1 MKQTARII
9 STYSADVMGVCS
21 ALFEL
26 GGMTIMHDASG
37 CNSTYT
43 THDEPRWF
51 DMDSMVYISGISE
64 IEAIMGDD
72 EKLISDIVDAAE
84 VLKPA
89 FIAIAGTPIPTMTG
103 FDFEAVASV
112 IEHRTGIPSF
122 GFPTTGMN
130 TYIHGASMALAGIA
144 ERFVD
149 DPATI
154 RTAGNSSSPDNTENT
169 GNMKGTGSTCSTLQ
183 MSPRKLMSVVDN
195 CCMKPNGIKVNIL
208 GLTPLDFSTNGQ
220 DESIVQWL
228 RNEGFEVVSKWAMGS
243 SLEDI
248 RRSAEADVNLVV
260 SAAGFGAARVL
271 YERFGTPYAVGVP
284 VGNELP
290 GLLADQIIL
299 NVKKFKE
306 MDAEATEK
314 APFEERE
321 ISVESGVFLNE
332 DDESGSCSENGNCGQ
347 DENCSK
353 DKSTYETG
361 FAAVIGEGVYS
372 LSLASSIE
380 MECGIPCK
388 ALCATECPEDIL
400 RECDRMTPDE
410 DDIIPE
416 LAGAAYVIADPL
428 YKPIVPESAKFVP
441 LPSEAFSGR
450 LYRDEITNLIED
462 FDQLLNKIN

>member
-1 MKQTARII
+1 MKQTAKII

-26 GGMTIMHDASG
+26 GGMTVMHDASG

-43 THDEPRWF
+43 THDEPRWY

-64 IEAIMGDD
+64 MEAIMGDD

-103 FDFEAVASV
+103 FDFEAVAAV

-130 TYIHGASMALAGIA
+130 TYIHGASMAFAGIA

-149 DPATI
+149 DPAEKE
-154 RTAGNSSSPDNTENT
+154 SS
-169 GNMKGTGSTCSTLQ
+169 
-183 MSPRKLMSVVDN
+183 
-195 CCMKPNGIKVNIL
+195 GIKVNVL
-208 GLTPLDFSTNGQ
+208 GLTPLDFSVNGT
-220 DESIVQWL
+220 DDSIVQWL
-228 RNEGFEVVSKWAMGS
+228 EREGFEVVSKWAMGS
-243 SLEDI
+243 SLDEI

-260 SAAGFGAARVL
+260 SAAGYGAAKVL
-271 YERFGTPYAVGVP
+271 YERFGMPYAIGFP
-284 VGNELP
+284 VGNDLP

-299 NVKKFKE
+299 SVKKFKE
-306 MDAEATEK
+306 QGGAKT
-314 APFEERE
+314 FESAE
-321 ISVESGVFLNE
+321 ISVDSGVFL
-332 DDESGSCSENGNCGQ
+332 DGSTG
-347 DENCSK
+347 K
-353 DKSTYETG
+353 DRSTYEKG
-361 FAAVIGEGVYS
+361 FAVVIGEGITS
-372 LSLASSIE
+372 LSLAGTIE
-380 MECGIPCK
+380 LECGIPAK
-388 ALCATECPEDIL
+388 VLCATECPEGIL

-416 LAGAAYVIADPL
+416 LEGAAYVIADPM
-428 YKPIVPESAKFVP
+428 YKPIVPQGVKFIS

-450 LYRDEITNLIED
+450 LYRAEIPNLVDDPDSILK
-462 FDQLLNKIN
+462 QLY

>member
-112 IEHRTGIPSF
+112 IEQRTGIPSF

-144 ERFVD
+144 ERFVE
-149 DPATI
+149 DPAKTE
-154 RTAGNSSSPDNTENT
+154 TAENSD
-169 GNMKGTGSTCSTLQ
+169 STLQ
-183 MSPRKLMSVVDN
+183 MSPRKIISVVDN

-228 RNEGFEVVSKWAMGS
+228 RNEGFEVISKWAMGS
-243 SLEDI
+243 SLGEI

-284 VGNELP
+284 IGNELP

-306 MDAEATEK
+306 MDAAASEK
-314 APFEERE
+314 APFESRI

-332 DDESGSCSENGNCGQ
+332 DDESGNSGQ
-347 DENCSK
+347 DGSS
-353 DKSTYETG
+353 DQDRRTYEKG

-380 MECGIPCK
+380 MECSIPCK
-388 ALCATECPEDIL
+388 VLCATECPEGIL

-428 YKPIVPESAKFVP
+428 YKPIVPESEKFIP

-462 FDQLLNKIN
+462 FDQLLNKNN

>member
-43 THDEPRWF
+43 THDEPRWY

-64 IEAIMGDD
+64 MEAIMGDD

-112 IEHRTGIPSF
+112 IEQRTGIPSF

-130 TYIHGASMALAGIA
+130 TYIHGASMAFAGIA

-149 DPATI
+149 DPA
-154 RTAGNSSSPDNTENT
+154 DNKSGE
-169 GNMKGTGSTCSTLQ
+169 SSTLK
-183 MSPRKLMSVVDN
+183 MSARKLASVLDS
-195 CCMKPNGIKVNIL
+195 CCMRPNGIRVNVL
-208 GLTPLDFSTNGQ
+208 GLTPLDFSVNGT
-220 DESIVQWL
+220 DDSIVQWL
-228 RNEGFEVVSKWAMGS
+228 EREGFEVVSKWAMGS
-243 SLEDI
+243 SLDEI

-260 SAAGFGAARVL
+260 SAAGYGAAKVL
-271 YERFGTPYAVGVP
+271 YERFGMPYAIGFP
-284 VGNELP
+284 AGNELP
-290 GLLADQIIL
+290 GLLADRIIF
-299 NVKKFKE
+299 NVKKSKE
-306 MDAEATEK
+306 QTEDGSFGRT
-314 APFEERE
+314 FESAE
-321 ISVESGVFLNE
+321 ISVDSGVFL
-332 DDESGSCSENGNCGQ
+332 DGNAGK
-347 DENCSK
+347 EG
-353 DKSTYETG
+353 STYENG
-361 FAAVIGEGVYS
+361 FAAVIGEGITS
-372 LSLASSIE
+372 LSLASTIE
-380 MECGIPCK
+380 LECGIPAK
-388 ALCATECPEDIL
+388 VLCATECPEGIL

-416 LAGAAYVIADPL
+416 LDGAAFVIADPL
-428 YKPIVPESAKFVP
+428 YRPIVPQNAKFIS

-450 LYRDEITNLIED
+450 IYRDEIPDLVSDINELLI
-462 FDQLLNKIN
+462 KIK

>member
-149 DPATI
+149 DPAKTE
-154 RTAGNSSSPDNTENT
+154 TAENSD
-169 GNMKGTGSTCSTLQ
+169 STLQ
-183 MSPRKLMSVVDN
+183 MSPRKIISVVDN

-228 RNEGFEVVSKWAMGS
+228 RNEGFEVISKWAMGS
-243 SLEDI
+243 SLGEI

-284 VGNELP
+284 IGNELP

-306 MDAEATEK
+306 MDAAASEK
-314 APFEERE
+314 APFESRI
-321 ISVESGVFLNE
+321 ISVESGVFLSEE
-332 DDESGSCSENGNCGQ
+332 DG
-347 DENCSK
+347 
-353 DKSTYETG
+353 STYEKG

-388 ALCATECPEDIL
+388 VLCATECLDGIL

-416 LAGAAYVIADPL
+416 LEGAVYVIADPL
-428 YKPIVPESAKFVP
+428 YKPIVPESAKFIP

>member
-72 EKLISDIVDAAE
+72 EKLINDIADAAE

-112 IEHRTGIPSF
+112 IEQRTGIPSF

-130 TYIHGASMALAGIA
+130 TYIYGASMALAGIA

-149 DPATI
+149 EPSKGES
-154 RTAGNSSSPDNTENT
+154 AG
-169 GNMKGTGSTCSTLQ
+169 STLQ
-183 MSPRKLMSVVDN
+183 MSPRRIMSVVEN
-195 CCMKPNGIKVNIL
+195 CCMRPIGIKVNIL
-208 GLTPLDFSTNGQ
+208 GLTPLDFSIIGQ

-228 RNEGFEVVSKWAMGS
+228 ENEGFEVVSRWAMGS
-243 SLEDI
+243 SLDEI

-260 SAAGFGAARVL
+260 SAAGLGAADVL
-271 YERFGTPYAVGVP
+271 WRRFGTPYAVGLP
-284 VGNELP
+284 VGDDLKAI
-290 GLLADQIIL
+290 LADTL
-299 NVKKFKE
+299 K
-306 MDAEATEK
+306 DLAEGRAEK
-314 APFEERE
+314 SVTICKDVTRDLFAGEE
-321 ISVESGVFLNE
+321 
-332 DDESGSCSENGNCGQ
+332 
-347 DENCSK
+347 
-353 DKSTYETG
+353 
-361 FAAVIGEGVYS
+361 AAAKGPVVIIGEGVT
-372 LSLASSIE
+372 SLALASAIE
-380 MECGIPCK
+380 FETGRNTK
-388 ALCATECPEDIL
+388 VLCATEPLGAVL
-400 RECDRMTPDE
+400 RDKDRLTPDE

-416 LAGAAYVIADPL
+416 LEDAACVIADPM
-428 YKPIVPESAKFVP
+428 YKPIVPESAAFVT

-450 LYRDEITNLIED
+450 I
-462 FDQLLNKIN
+462 